1 MDYFEFLTLNE
12 TPVQPQ
18 PSLRQGSRVIH
29 FTQDVR
35 APQADAAPSLDEQLD
50 PFDDFGGSSW

>member
-18 PSLRQGSRVIH
+18 ALRQGPRVSH
-29 FTQDVR
+29 FAKDLR